1 MSRWPWKP
9 LPMSRPQWWV
19 EARSL
24 QRQPHSKVGPA
35 IGKKEREG
43 AAGEEVA
50 HASNSTPAGTR
61 PASTGLG
68 TSSGRNS
75 SRSCS

>member
-35 IGKKEREG
+35 IGQKEREG
-43 AAGEEVA
+43 AAREEVS
-50 HASNSTPAGTR
+50 HHSTPDMRSTT
-61 PASTGLG
+61 STG
-68 TSSGRNS
+68 TQAPSASAIRS
-75 SRSCS
+75 SRRF